1 MFTRCIVSLF
11 CSLHCIQDTAGQ
23 ERFKSITSGYYRGA
37 HGIIIVYDITNADSF
52 DSVRDWMNEIDR
64 YGSEHVH
71 RLLIGNKKDLVYQ
84 RAIEYDAAKEFA
96 DAVGMT
102 FIETS
107 AKSNTNV
114 EEAFITMA
122 REIKAAQQSKTVSG
136 SGGGGDRPR
145 MNLQPG
151 VNLESSGGCC

>member
-64 YGSEHVH
+64 YG
-71 RLLIGNKKDLVYQ
+71 LLIGNKKDLVYQ